1 MRALEKNIKGFN
13 LLEVLIVIVII
24 GFISAVA
31 YPNLS
36 SWSKERK
43 ARGAAI
49 KIKSLIEKI
58 NAQVQ
63 RGNYAF
69 VQVFFIADATSVE
82 VKSRGM
88 KISTLNSK
96 INDGGN
102 VWNADATSRC
112 NIISDTYWDD
122 DPDEVDIME
131 VQKIELEDFN
141 LSIVPVV
148 GLSQNQIIDIET
160 ETNQRLEKY
169 FTSQF
174 AGINASLSKKIDFT
188 NFLMRLIKIKKK
200 PKIVILNTSKP
211 LLSYLSPSFRVS
223 ESQAVIRYSFLSR
236 EFFMQI
242 NNVVLVSSMVI
253 ILWGTLAPIGYEVIN
268 GNLYSIG
275 KPFFDFFFVP
285 CLPQGS
291 SSSFSALGARLA
303 VLVTKSITVFLF
315 VVSR

>member
-1 MRALEKNIKGFN
+1 MRVLEKNIKGFN

-24 GFISAVA
+24 GLVSGVA

-36 SWSKERK
+36 GWSKERK

-69 VQVFFIADATSVE
+69 VQVFFNAGTTSVE

-122 DPDEVDIME
+122 DPDDVEKLEI
-131 VQKIELEDFN
+131 QKIELDEIMVNFEGESAICFSKNAKWFSGAGTFVTGAGDDIAIDERIFVCLRSSDTNTCRVDESSGIPADTSDKN
-141 LSIVPVV
+141 LFSIDWTRFGDVT
-148 GLSQNQIIDIET
+148 IDKWSPA
-160 ETNQRLEKY
+160 R
-169 FTSQF
+169 
-174 AGINASLSKKIDFT
+174 ADW
-188 NFLMRLIKIKKK
+188 
-200 PKIVILNTSKP
+200 V
-211 LLSYLSPSFRVS
+211 LL
-223 ESQAVIRYSFLSR
+223 Q
-236 EFFMQI
+236 
-242 NNVVLVSSMVI
+242 
-253 ILWGTLAPIGYEVIN
+253 
-268 GNLYSIG
+268 
-275 KPFFDFFFVP
+275 
-285 CLPQGS
+285 
-291 SSSFSALGARLA
+291 
-303 VLVTKSITVFLF
+303 
-315 VVSR
+315 

>member
-13 LLEVLIVIVII
+13 LLELLIVIVIM
-24 GFISAVA
+24 GFVSAVA

-36 SWSKERK
+36 GWSKERK

-63 RGNYAF
+63 RGNYAY
-69 VQVFFIADATSVE
+69 VQVFFNAGTTMVE

-131 VQKIELEDFN
+131 VQKIELEEVMVNFEGISAVCFSKNAKWFSGAGTFVTGAGDDIAIDERIFVCLR
-141 LSIVPVV
+141 LS
-148 GLSQNQIIDIET
+148 
-160 ETNQRLEKY
+160 
-169 FTSQF
+169 
-174 AGINASLSKKIDFT
+174 GINTCRVDE
-188 NFLMRLIKIKKK
+188 
-200 PKIVILNTSKP
+200 TSGIPADTSDKN
-211 LLSYLSPSFRVS
+211 LFSVDRFNDLFHNISYTYKTIF
-223 ESQAVIRYSFLSR
+223 
-236 EFFMQI
+236 
-242 NNVVLVSSMVI
+242 
-253 ILWGTLAPIGYEVIN
+253 
-268 GNLYSIG
+268 
-275 KPFFDFFFVP
+275 
-285 CLPQGS
+285 
-291 SSSFSALGARLA
+291 
-303 VLVTKSITVFLF
+303 
-315 VVSR
+315 

>member
-69 VQVFFIADATSVE
+69 VQVFFNAGTTMVE

-96 INDGGN
+96 INNG
-102 VWNADATSRC
+102 ADAWNTTAASRC

-122 DPDEVDIME
+122 DPDDVD
-131 VQKIELEDFN
+131 KLEIQ
-141 LSIVPVV
+141 SIVLDEVMV
-148 GLSQNQIIDIET
+148 NFEGESAVCFSKNARWFSGAGTFVTGTGDDIAIDE
-160 ETNQRLEKY
+160 RMFVCLR
-169 FTSQF
+169 SG
-174 AGINASLSKKIDFT
+174 AGNTCAIDEASGIPADISDKNLFSIDWTRFGDVS
-188 NFLMRLIKIKKK
+188 IDKWSPGKEEW
-200 PKIVILNTSKP
+200 V
-211 LLSYLSPSFRVS
+211 LL
-223 ESQAVIRYSFLSR
+223 Q
-236 EFFMQI
+236 
-242 NNVVLVSSMVI
+242 
-253 ILWGTLAPIGYEVIN
+253 
-268 GNLYSIG
+268 
-275 KPFFDFFFVP
+275 
-285 CLPQGS
+285 
-291 SSSFSALGARLA
+291 
-303 VLVTKSITVFLF
+303 
-315 VVSR
+315 

>member
-63 RGNYAF
+63 RGNYAY
-69 VQVFFIADATSVE
+69 VQVFFNAGTTMVE

-131 VQKIELEDFN
+131 VQKIELEEVMVNFEGISAVCFSKNAKWFSGAGTFVTGAGDDIAIDERIFVCLR
-141 LSIVPVV
+141 LS
-148 GLSQNQIIDIET
+148 
-160 ETNQRLEKY
+160 
-169 FTSQF
+169 
-174 AGINASLSKKIDFT
+174 GINTCRVDETSGIPADTSDKNLFSVDWTRFGDVTIDKWSPGKT
-188 NFLMRLIKIKKK
+188 DW
-200 PKIVILNTSKP
+200 V
-211 LLSYLSPSFRVS
+211 LL
-223 ESQAVIRYSFLSR
+223 Q
-236 EFFMQI
+236 
-242 NNVVLVSSMVI
+242 
-253 ILWGTLAPIGYEVIN
+253 
-268 GNLYSIG
+268 
-275 KPFFDFFFVP
+275 
-285 CLPQGS
+285 
-291 SSSFSALGARLA
+291 
-303 VLVTKSITVFLF
+303 
-315 VVSR
+315 

>member
-1 MRALEKNIKGFN
+1 MQALEKNIKGFN

-24 GFISAVA
+24 GFVSAVA

-49 KIKSLIEKI
+49 KIKSLMEKI

-69 VQVFFIADATSVE
+69 VQVFFNAGTTMVE

-122 DPDEVDIME
+122 DPDEVDIMA
-131 VQKIELEDFN
+131 VQKIELDEVMVNFEGISAVCFSKNAKWFSGAGTFVTGAGDDIAIDERIFVCLR
-141 LSIVPVV
+141 LS
-148 GLSQNQIIDIET
+148 
-160 ETNQRLEKY
+160 
-169 FTSQF
+169 
-174 AGINASLSKKIDFT
+174 GINTCRVDETSGIPADTSDKNLFSIDWTRFGDVS
-188 NFLMRLIKIKKK
+188 IDKWS
-200 PKIVILNTSKP
+200 PGQADWV
-211 LLSYLSPSFRVS
+211 LL
-223 ESQAVIRYSFLSR
+223 Q
-236 EFFMQI
+236 
-242 NNVVLVSSMVI
+242 
-253 ILWGTLAPIGYEVIN
+253 
-268 GNLYSIG
+268 
-275 KPFFDFFFVP
+275 
-285 CLPQGS
+285 
-291 SSSFSALGARLA
+291 
-303 VLVTKSITVFLF
+303 
-315 VVSR
+315 